1 MTRKAIKNS
10 FMFVLTLVQ
19 LINMHKKINKV
30 VKRMKKSEM
39 PSIPKLKFKFKKGTH
54 NSLLTNWKEPT
65 DLLKKTHKSKE
76 MEYKKHDTFKAMVFN
91 NKWFEAG
98 TNNKEK
104 TPIKGN
110 TIMKTSRLVMFN
122 KKRSNINIL

>member
-39 PSIPKLKFKFKKGTH
+39 PSIPKLKLKFNKGTH
-54 NSLLTNWKEPT
+54 NSLLTN
-65 DLLKKTHKSKE
+65 
-76 MEYKKHDTFKAMVFN
+76 
-91 NKWFEAG
+91 
-98 TNNKEK
+98 
-104 TPIKGN
+104 
-110 TIMKTSRLVMFN
+110 
-122 KKRSNINIL
+122 